1 MIKKLAIGG
10 SMVWLGGILLALHDQ
25 LTLEAKRSQL
35 VPGTALVGA
44 GLALLL
50 E

>member
-1 MIKKLAIGG
+1 VIKRFIVGG
-10 SMVWLGGILLALHDQ
+10 SLVWLGGILWALHDQ
-25 LTLEAKRSQL
+25 LTLETKRSQF
-35 VPGTALVGA
+35 VPGTSLVGA

>member
-1 MIKKLAIGG
+1 MMKRFIVGG
-10 SMVWLGGILLALHDQ
+10 SMVWLGGILWVLHDQ
-25 LTLEAKRSQL
+25 LTLETKQSQF

>member
-1 MIKKLAIGG
+1 MIKRIIIGG
-10 SMVWLGGILLALHDQ
+10 SLVWLGGVLWILHDQ
-25 LTLEAKRSQL
+25 LTLETKKSQF